1 MPQLVM
7 SWAKSAKARPKTP
20 WRASFMFM
28 TFLIEK
34 TTKEGIGKTKSLPLF
49 KFEAMGIERDNT

>member
-1 MPQLVM
+1 
-7 SWAKSAKARPKTP
+7 
-20 WRASFMFM
+20 MFM

-49 KFEAMGIERDNT
+49 KFEAMGIERHNTEKRMDWMLRGLLSF